1 MGHTYE
7 RNFTSNRWLFL
18 FLSSDFRGNNSACAV
33 CTKCA
38 ESRRNGREEA
48 KKWVKRTTSVFCL
61 FLPLCFSSHFFS
73 ESKTRGEKKN
83 TRGANFLSNGFFC
96 CRHTR
101 FPNWGAKMCTSPP
114 KKGVILKMAGGHRAN
129 IYSRREKQQCTRIG
143 GLFPPKEAK
152 RGGENR
158 MHLFSSSFAVSP
170 PFFLPAAVADR
181 SSNDRRLTSSSSS
194 SCCCLGLGNKLFEP
208 VKEGGGVSHPIP
220 KSWWEMNHPLFIEM
234 ANPSSL
240 GSPYNIVSGCDPPF
254 PFCQNNFRGCISSPP
269 SVLE

>member
-61 FLPLCFSSHFFS
+61 FLLLCFSSHFFS

-114 KKGVILKMAGGHRAN
+114 QIRSHFKNGRGPPSKYLFKKRKNNSA
-129 IYSRREKQQCTRIG
+129 RELEGCT
-143 GLFPPKEAK
+143 FPPKEAK

-181 SSNDRRLTSSSSS
+181 SSNGCRLTSSSSS

-208 VKEGGGVSHPIP
+208 VKEGGGVTPHSKIMVGD
-220 KSWWEMNHPLFIEM
+220 E
-234 ANPSSL
+234 
-240 GSPYNIVSGCDPPF
+240 PP
-254 PFCQNNFRGCISSPP
+254 C
-269 SVLE
+269 VY